1 MRDRRPTF
9 AGIAACCAIAAAG
22 CAPGPRAPRVDERN
36 LRTPEEGAKS
46 LDMQGRSAA
55 AAAASV
61 ARGDGLAL
69 DTRTGL
75 AIGDLQRLLQVNKAS
90 MLILVLDACFS
101 GGGAHSFSRIALD
114 ARQAQQSEAEL
125 DALKDTAV
133 GRAVLTATAPN
144 QPAL

>member
-55 AAAASV
+55 AAAASRGAADAAQTAGQHALV
-61 ARGDGLAL
+61 IGVSKYADAAVPALQFARGDAERVCSFFV
-69 DTRTGL
+69 DEAGL
-75 AIGDLQRLLQVNKAS
+75 AIPPARVRL
-90 MLILVLDACFS
+90 
-101 GGGAHSFSRIALD
+101 
-114 ARQAQQSEAEL
+114 
-125 DALKDTAV
+125 
-133 GRAVLTATAPN
+133 
-144 QPAL
+144 